1 MNKYQAVI
9 IGFGKAGKTLAV
21 TLAKAGWRVALIEQS
36 NAMYGGTCINIG
48 CIPTKTLVHD
58 AQQHTDFVR
67 AIQRKNE
74 VVNFLR
80 NKNFHNLADMPN
92 IDVIDGQA
100 EFINNHSLRVHRPEG
115 NLEIHGEKIF
125 INTGAQTVV
134 PPIPGITTT
143 PGVYDSTGLLNLKEL
158 PGHLGILGGGYIG
171 VEFASMFANFGS
183 KVTILEAASLFLPR
197 EDRDIADNIATILR
211 DQGVDIILNAHV
223 ERISHHENQ
232 VQVHS
237 EHAQLAVDALLIASG
252 RQPATASL
260 HPENAGIAVNERGA
274 IVVDKRLH
282 TTADN
287 IWAMGDVT
295 GGWIGLLK
303 FVPYE
308 ADSITPFVA
317 NSPLMSF
324 FYEHPEDYKQYLTHE
339 GEYKPEARAW
349 QTANNT
355 YGFSNGLGVVEVI
368 IALLVLAN
376 PVNRWLGLLGG
387 LMAFTTPLVTLSFLI
402 TTPEAWVPALG
413 DAHHGFPYLSG
424 AGRLVLKDTLMLAG
438 AVMIMAD
445 SAREIL
451 KQRSNESSSTL
462 KTEY

>member
-143 PGVYDSTGLLNLKEL
+143 PGVY
-158 PGHLGILGGGYIG
+158 
-171 VEFASMFANFGS
+171 V
-183 KVTILEAASLFLPR
+183 
-197 EDRDIADNIATILR
+197 NIAYRKREADKVLATRLALR
-211 DQGVDIILNAHV
+211 TH
-223 ERISHHENQ
+223 RISYIT
-232 VQVHS
+232 
-237 EHAQLAVDALLIASG
+237 LIAVILFFAFSFTFSISHEEAVSVCKKSDFPNFCLPPQFIC
-252 RQPATASL
+252 RI
-260 HPENAGIAVNERGA
+260 NAFNHFA
-274 IVVDKRLH
+274 
-282 TTADN
+282 
-287 IWAMGDVT
+287 
-295 GGWIGLLK
+295 
-303 FVPYE
+303 
-308 ADSITPFVA
+308 
-317 NSPLMSF
+317 
-324 FYEHPEDYKQYLTHE
+324 
-339 GEYKPEARAW
+339 
-349 QTANNT
+349 
-355 YGFSNGLGVVEVI
+355 
-368 IALLVLAN
+368 
-376 PVNRWLGLLGG
+376 
-387 LMAFTTPLVTLSFLI
+387 
-402 TTPEAWVPALG
+402 
-413 DAHHGFPYLSG
+413 
-424 AGRLVLKDTLMLAG
+424 VLKHPAP
-438 AVMIMAD
+438 
-445 SAREIL
+445 
-451 KQRSNESSSTL
+451 
-462 KTEY
+462 

>member
-183 KVTILEAASLFLPR
+183 KVLMNIVSDAGFKVPWYKSVEKLGWYWLSRVRGKVQYADLGAENWKPISNLHDMSSSHSKTLGYKRLTKSNPISCQILLYKSRSKGRKNQRSTRTHCHHPSPKIYSASAKEPWILATNLPVEIR
-197 EDRDIADNIATILR
+197 TPKQLVNIYSKRMQIEETFRDLKSPAYGLGLR
-211 DQGVDIILNAHV
+211 HSRTSSSERFDIM
-223 ERISHHENQ
+223 
-232 VQVHS
+232 
-237 EHAQLAVDALLIASG
+237 LLIA
-252 RQPATASL
+252 
-260 HPENAGIAVNERGA
+260 
-274 IVVDKRLH
+274 
-282 TTADN
+282 
-287 IWAMGDVT
+287 
-295 GGWIGLLK
+295 
-303 FVPYE
+303 
-308 ADSITPFVA
+308 
-317 NSPLMSF
+317 
-324 FYEHPEDYKQYLTHE
+324 
-339 GEYKPEARAW
+339 
-349 QTANNT
+349 
-355 YGFSNGLGVVEVI
+355 
-368 IALLVLAN
+368 
-376 PVNRWLGLLGG
+376 
-387 LMAFTTPLVTLSFLI
+387 
-402 TTPEAWVPALG
+402 
-413 DAHHGFPYLSG
+413 
-424 AGRLVLKDTLMLAG
+424 LMLQLTCWLAG
-438 AVMIMAD
+438 VHAQKQGWDKHFQANTVRNKTLPKVPRHEFCRSLQKKGKTPPRSLFKKFIYIFGFWGIMRG
-445 SAREIL
+445 SLRAR
-451 KQRSNESSSTL
+451 
-462 KTEY
+462 